1 MSLRL
6 KYPYFKEPRGGWH
19 LPVDGIVFKA
29 DSPEEVIEKVRG
41 YYAANNRPPRDV
53 EGDLID
59 YCAKKFPHLV
69 TEGDRRPLRVDPLD
83 RVMVN
88 NLMFSRHALVNK
100 PEEDD
105 VKARIAT
112 CAKCPHNK
120 SIAGRLAADV
130 NRVSYLLTKGEL
142 PPLGRCDQ
150 HGWDNRVAV
159 QWDAAVTS
167 PAAAGLVDGC
177 WVLPQGG
184 RKLSGA

>member
-19 LPVDGIVFKA
+19 LPVEGIVFKA

-53 EGDLID
+53 EGD
-59 YCAKKFPHLV
+59 
-69 TEGDRRPLRVDPLD
+69 RPLRVDPLD

-105 VKARIAT
+105 VKARIAV

-142 PPLGRCDQ
+142 PTLGRCDK

-167 PAAAGLVDGC
+167 PAAAGPVAGC